1 MNKLKVIKAINEIMD
16 NYRDGI
22 SSVTDTMIKL
32 KEIETLL
39 EECMKE
45 IKPKVI
51 EFLEENNK
59 TYDSFNYRFTIR
71 PRTTYDYS
79 HIEPIKATE
88 AQIEKFTT
96 YLDGLKD
103 IAKRGGG
110 IDPVTGEEI
119 PKANIKKMDYNLIVT
134 KIK

>member
-1 MNKLKVIKAINEIMD
+1 MAIKAINEIMD
-16 NYRDGI
+16 SYHDGMC
-22 SSVTDTMIKL
+22 SVIETLIRL

-39 EECMKE
+39 EESLKE
-45 IKPKVI
+45 IKPKAI
-51 EFLEENNK
+51 EFLEQNNK
-59 TYDSFNYRFTIR
+59 TYESYNYRFTIR

-79 HIEPIKATE
+79 HIRPITE
-88 AQIEKFTT
+88 TESQIEKFTT

-119 PKANIKKMDYNLIVT
+119 PKANVKKMDYNLIVQ